1 MFVIRINR
9 DRCKSCGLCI
19 ECCPRKLLGL
29 DTELNRR
36 GVLPVRFEGER
47 EKCTGCCNCATICPD
62 AAIEV
67 IDVPDDK

>member
-36 GVLPVRFEGER
+36 GVLPVRFEGHTEIGVNLGMHGLLQLCHNMPGR
-47 EKCTGCCNCATICPD
+47 RD
-62 AAIEV
+62 
-67 IDVPDDK
+67 